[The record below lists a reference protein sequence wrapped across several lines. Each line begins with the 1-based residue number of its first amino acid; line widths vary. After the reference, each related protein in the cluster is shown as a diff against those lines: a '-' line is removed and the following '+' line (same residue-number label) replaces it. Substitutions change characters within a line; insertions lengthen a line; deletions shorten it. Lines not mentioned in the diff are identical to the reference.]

1 MNNEKRKSDEVFKL
15 TYTKLNGKT
24 KDYYILIMDYVFN
37 TTNNTGRLL
46 AMTKNGYRSFLL
58 SGIQSMTSK
67 LT

>member
-1 MNNEKRKSDEVFKL
+1 MNNEQTKSNEVFKL

-24 KDYYILIMDYVFN
+24 KDYFILIMDYVYN

-67 LT
+67 L